1 MAKRI
6 IWSFRAQKDRKLI
19 LDFWIKKTLST
30 AYSKKLNGIFIDTI
44 KIIAEFPKIGK
55 ESNYKTSLIFLFSLF
70 QETCINPPNHL
81 LLILPVELF
90 GDIQTIGFPLAEL
103 LRIGKH

>member
-1 MAKRI
+1 MARRI

-55 ESNYKTSLIFLFSLF
+55 KSNIEGVRVKVVRDYLIIYEEKNDSIIVL
-70 QETCINPPNHL
+70 
-81 LLILPVELF
+81 
-90 GDIQTIGFPLAEL
+90 TIWDSRQYQDKL
-103 LRIGKH
+103 GKMI